1 MDVMDVSAL
10 KAQIKSGEFDNFY
23 IFTGPETKVMQ
34 IYLEQ
39 MAKVFKADIQTLE
52 SITVLMSKMHNR
64 SVLQNR
70 SICVLRDSKDFL
82 SNDTL
87 ISKITQNNAFKDYI
101 IVLVYTTIDKR
112 SKLYKNLSDKVI
124 EFNYMKPA
132 VLTKYIQ
139 NEIDLSDNSCQKLI
153 EVCESD
159 YSRILLEIDKIR
171 TYTTAKF
178 GNNDSS
184 NTSKTSQIDYDS
196 VLRTL
201 INEGTIYSPPRD
213 AVFMFVDAVLNNKPK
228 LAFKLLEESY
238 ACGES
243 TLVLL
248 SNLYNSAK
256 QVLQVQSFS
265 GEGKITECTGLTPF
279 QVKLPSG
286 HKNVYSN
293 GDLVYLMRALRN
305 AEKGIKTGEIEDSIA
320 VPYVLVNLWR

>member
-1 MDVMDVSAL
+1 MDISAL

-23 IFTGPETKVMQ
+23 IFTGPEIKVMQ
-34 IYLEQ
+34 LYLEQ
-39 MAKVFKADIQTLE
+39 MAKVFKADLKILD
-52 SITVLMSKMHNR
+52 SITELTAKMNTR
-64 SVLQNR
+64 SVLKKR

-87 ISKITQNNAFKDYI
+87 LRKITQNNAFNDYI

-139 NEIDLSDNSCQKLI
+139 NEIDLSYDACQKLI

-159 YSRILLEIDKIR
+159 YSRILLEIDKIER
-171 TYTTAKF
+171 YRDYWPAMTSDRAMKDLL
-178 GNNDSS
+178 NDG
-184 NTSKTSQIDYDS
+184 
-196 VLRTL
+196 V
-201 INEGTIYSPPRD
+201 IYSPPRD
-213 AVFMFVDAVLNNKPK
+213 AVFMFVDAVLNYKPK
-228 LAFKLLEESY
+228 LAFSLLEESY

-248 SNLYNSAK
+248 SNLFNSAK

-265 GEGKITECTGLTPF
+265 GEGKITESTGLTPF
-279 QVKLPSG
+279 QVKLASG

-293 GDLVYLMRALRN
+293 GDLVYLMRLVRN
-305 AEKGIKTGEIEDSIA
+305 AEKGIKTGEIEDSMA
-320 VPYVLVNLWR
+320 VPYVLVNLW